1 MHDRDDFWLQKH
13 GDGHGGAP
21 RPKPAPV
28 TAAEIAA
35 IHMPSNSYWPVL
47 LALAMAMMISGL
59 LISMYQVIVGGLLT
73 LFLMYRFAME
83 HHRPPDG
90 HGH

>member
-1 MHDRDDFWLQKH
+1 
-13 GDGHGGAP
+13 
-21 RPKPAPV
+21 
-28 TAAEIAA
+28 
-35 IHMPSNSYWPVL
+35 
-47 LALAMAMMISGL
+47 MAMMISGL